1 MGCAMKYLGSYDLF
15 VDEDGVVYRECH
27 ENRKDRCKGGLYPM
41 KTYTDKNG
49 YLYVQWNDKK
59 KHYCQKVHRLVALA
73 FIPNPNGY
81 ETVDHKDRNPLNN
94 HLSNLRW
101 ADRKMQSNNRDCVE
115 ASISLYGVRCCEN
128 PNDYKK
134 AWRKAR
140 KQVGK
145 RYV

>member
-1 MGCAMKYLGSYDLF
+1 MKYLGSYDLF

-27 ENRKDRCKGGLYPM
+27 ENRKDKRKGGLYPM

-49 YLYVQWNDKK
+49 YLTVQWKDKN

-81 ETVDHKDRNPLNN
+81 ETVDHIDRNVKNN
-94 HLSNLRW
+94 AKSNLRW
-101 ADRKMQSNNRDCVE
+101 ADRKVQSDNRSSVE
-115 ASISLYGVRCCEN
+115 VSISLYGARYCEN
-128 PNDYKK
+128 PNAYKK

-140 KQVGK
+140 KLAGK
-145 RYV
+145 RYE

>member
-1 MGCAMKYLGSYDLF
+1 MKYLGSYDLF

-27 ENRKDRCKGGLYPM
+27 ENRKDRRKGGLYPM
-41 KTYTDKNG
+41 RTYTDKNG
-49 YLYVQWNDKK
+49 YQFVQWCDKK

-81 ETVDHKDRNPLNN
+81 ETVDHIDRNPANN
-94 HLSNLRW
+94 VVNNLRW
-101 ADRKMQSNNRDCVE
+101 ADRKMQSDNRVSVE
-115 ASISLYGVRCCEN
+115 VSVSLYGVRYCEN
-128 PNDYKK
+128 PNVYKK

-140 KQVGK
+140 KLAGK